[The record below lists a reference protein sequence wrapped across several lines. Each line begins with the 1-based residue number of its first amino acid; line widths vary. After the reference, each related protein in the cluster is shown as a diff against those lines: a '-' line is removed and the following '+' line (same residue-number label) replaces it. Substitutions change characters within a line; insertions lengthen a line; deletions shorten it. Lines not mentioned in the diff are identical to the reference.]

1 MYVIYVYNDCL
12 SVSVYIVPLNSET
25 IFELLNPVASK
36 WKEIAEELNL
46 NENYIDELECILDTS
61 EECLK
66 KAVENWV
73 QYHDPSWEELV
84 GTLKSVQEEKLAQ
97 DISEKARL

>member
-1 MYVIYVYNDCL
+1 M
-12 SVSVYIVPLNSET
+12 
-25 IFELLNPVASK
+25 
-36 WKEIAEELNL
+36 
-46 NENYIDELECILDTS
+46 DELECILDTS

-73 QYHDPSWEELV
+73 QYHDPSWEKLV

-97 DISEKARL
+97 EISEKARL